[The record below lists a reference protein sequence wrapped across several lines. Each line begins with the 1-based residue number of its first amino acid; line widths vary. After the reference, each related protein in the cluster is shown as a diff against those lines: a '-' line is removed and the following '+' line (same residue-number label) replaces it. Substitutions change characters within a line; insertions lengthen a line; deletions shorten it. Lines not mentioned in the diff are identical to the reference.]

1 MENKG
6 ARILIVDDEPN
17 ALKILSAILNRA
29 GYTTI
34 GVSNVDRAIKIL
46 EREEI
51 DTIITD
57 LKMPDQDG
65 MDLFDYV
72 KANFPDIPVIFLTAY
87 GTVESAVKA
96 ITDGAFYY
104 FIKPPDYNKLK
115 GILARAVEQ
124 RLLKKE
130 ISELRKK
137 LYNNRQHRIIGTT
150 PQIRKIFEL
159 IEALRD
165 TESSVLIHGETGT
178 GKELIARALHY
189 SSNRANLPFV
199 TVNCA
204 AIPKELME
212 SELFGYEKGAF
223 TGAVTQRKGKI
234 EEVDGGTLF
243 LDEIGELEL
252 SLQAKLLR
260 VIQERE
266 LERIGNNKKIK
277 ANFRLISST
286 NRDLRREV
294 KEGRF
299 REDLYYRIN
308 VVDIKVPPLRERRDD
323 IPLLTIEF
331 VKEFNER
338 EGKNVYVSDEVIRAF
353 QRYNW
358 PGNVRQLRNV
368 IERAIVMSKVDNI
381 NLIDLP
387 EEFHII
393 DLNEREAIE
402 SNGIKTIKELE
413 KEAIIEAL
421 RKCRGNKSKASKILG
436 ISRKAFYKRLKD
448 FKYDNIFLK
457 ELNTLS
463 SPSTK
468 AGEGEATNLL
478 NSPFQKL

>member
-1 MENKG
+1 
-6 ARILIVDDEPN
+6 
-17 ALKILSAILNRA
+17 
-29 GYTTI
+29 
-34 GVSNVDRAIKIL
+34 GVPDVESAIKIL
-46 EREEI
+46 EKEDI

-57 LKMPDQDG
+57 LKMPDKDG

-72 KANFPDIPVIFLTAY
+72 KNNTPDIPVIFLTAY
-87 GTVESAVKA
+87 GTVDSAVKA
-96 ITDGAFYY
+96 ITEGAFYY

-115 GILARAVEQ
+115 GILARAIEQ
-124 RLLKKE
+124 RFLKKE

-150 PQIRKIFEL
+150 PQIRKIFEI
-159 IEALRD
+159 IEAVKD
-165 TESSVLIHGETGT
+165 TDSSVLIHGETGT

-189 SSNRANLPFV
+189 SSRRDSLPFI

-212 SELFGYEKGAF
+212 AELFGYEKGAF
-223 TGAVTQRKGKI
+223 TGAITQRKGKI
-234 EEVDGGTLF
+234 EEVEGGTLF

-277 ANFRLISST
+277 VNFRLISST
-286 NRDLRREV
+286 NRELRKEV

-308 VVDIKVPPLRERRDD
+308 VVDIKVPPLRERRED
-323 IPLLTIEF
+323 IPLLAMEF

-338 EGKNVYVSDEVIRAF
+338 EGKNVNLSDEVMRAF
-353 QRYNW
+353 QRYHW

-368 IERAIVMSKVDNI
+368 IERSVVMSRRDI
-381 NLIDLP
+381 LNLIDLP

-393 DLNEREAIE
+393 VCNEEEAIE
-402 SNGIKTIKELE
+402 SNVVKTIKELE
-413 KEAIIEAL
+413 RDAIIEAL
-421 RKCRGNKSKASKILG
+421 RKCKGNKSKASKILG
-436 ISRKAFYKRLKD
+436 ISRKAFYKRLEE
-448 FKYDNIFLK
+448 FRHDNIFLK
-457 ELNTLS
+457 ELNTFS
-463 SPSTK
+463 SLSTK
-468 AGEGEATNLL
+468 TSDEGQEFF
-478 NSPFQKL
+478 NSSQQIP

>member
-1 MENKG
+1 MNSKG

-17 ALKILSAILNRA
+17 AIKVLSAILNKA
-29 GYTTI
+29 GYYTM
-34 GVSNVDRAIKIL
+34 GVPDVESALKIL
-46 EREEI
+46 EREDI

-57 LKMPDQDG
+57 LKMPDRDG

-72 KANFPDIPVIFLTAY
+72 KKNIPDIPVIFLTAY
-87 GTVESAVKA
+87 GTVESAVQA
-96 ITDGAFYY
+96 ITEGAFYY

-124 RLLKKE
+124 RFLKKE

-150 PQIRKIFEL
+150 PQIRKIFEI
-159 IEALRD
+159 IEAVKD

-189 SSNRANLPFV
+189 SSRKAPLPFV

-223 TGAVTQRKGKI
+223 TGAVNQKKGKI
-234 EEVDGGTLF
+234 EEVEGGTLF

-266 LERIGNNKKIK
+266 LERLGNNKKIK
-277 ANFRLISST
+277 VNFRLISST

-294 KEGRF
+294 REGRF

-308 VVDIKVPPLRERRDD
+308 VVDIKVPPLRERKDD

-331 VKEFNER
+331 AKEFNER
-338 EGKNVYVSDEVIRAF
+338 EGKEINISNEVIRVF
-353 QRYNW
+353 QKYHW

-368 IERAIVMSKVDNI
+368 IERSIVMTKGNSLD
-381 NLIDLP
+381 LIDLP
-387 EEFHII
+387 EEFHIL
-393 DLNEREAIE
+393 DCNEGKTVE
-402 SNGIKTIKELE
+402 SNGVKTIKELE
-413 KEAIIEAL
+413 KDAIIEAL

-436 ISRKAFYKRLKD
+436 ISRKAFYKRLKE
-448 FKYDNIFLK
+448 FGHDNVFLK
-457 ELNTLS
+457 ELNTFSL
-463 SPSTK
+463 STK
-468 AGEGEATNLL
+468 TGER
-478 NSPFQKL
+478 